1 MKITV
6 LGAGRCVTGSKYLL
20 EWKDF
25 RLMVDCGLFQ
35 GPAEYRQLNWK
46 KLPQPPHTIDA
57 VVLTHAHIDHSG
69 YLPRLCR
76 QGFEGPVYC
85 TPPTRA
91 LLGVLL
97 LLRRNG
103 DYGKS
108 LPGRGVSQ
116 ASSVHARKPHIKLFR
131 NIKHKTAQEDMCI
144 PPAQVYIQPGMSAF

>member
-25 RLMVDCGLFQ
+25 RILVDCGLFQ
-35 GPAEYRQLNWK
+35 GPAEYRQLNWQ
-46 KLPQPPHTIDA
+46 KLPHPAHSIDA

-76 QGFEGPVYC
+76 QGFEGPVYA

-91 LLGVLL
+91 RAPATGPRAPQAGDRPVG
-97 LLRRNG
+97 RRG
-103 DYGKS
+103 WWPICRCG
-108 LPGRGVSQ
+108 
-116 ASSVHARKPHIKLFR
+116 
-131 NIKHKTAQEDMCI
+131 
-144 PPAQVYIQPGMSAF
+144 